1 MQRFL
6 AALPDA
12 DDPRVLYEI
21 RQTQWGGL
29 RLIQLTHDFGPSLY
43 AWMINPKITG
53 TSLCAEYIP
62 TWLEPLLRQ
71 MPESLRWIRNHMKC
85 DFLEQAQAQAL
96 GCVFTQL
103 SMGMAPL
110 YLDPG

>member
-1 MQRFL
+1 
-6 AALPDA
+6 
-12 DDPRVLYEI
+12 
-21 RQTQWGGL
+21 
-29 RLIQLTHDFGPSLY
+29 
-43 AWMINPKITG
+43 
-53 TSLCAEYIP
+53 
-62 TWLEPLLRQ
+62 LEPLLRQ